1 MVLASLSFVSSPH
14 TFPTKHVHDRQDVPV
29 VAIASYVR
37 VPRHVD
43 QIDNAL
49 DLVRIVGYNGCVDTV
64 FESLPNR

>member
-1 MVLASLSFVSSPH
+1 M
-14 TFPTKHVHDRQDVPV
+14 V

-49 DLVRIVGYNGCVDTV
+49 DLVRIVGYNGCVDAV
-64 FESLPNR
+64 FESLTNW